1 MILSK
6 CLAGPPSRNRESAS
20 EVRYTEH
27 ADTAQNVGKHHL
39 LSAAVLAVTCVTC
52 ASGVPPKDEARAA
65 ELAKWRAMIPKIE
78 NLLTRQGELRQP
90 GSIRAG
96 QVDAADF
103 ARNSFALVDA
113 CPLGAYT
120 ELIVAMRLD
129 AGQPALAHFRKGTR
143 EIDMEFSRG
152 ASVMHGKNVKLVLEK
167 HAIYDISWDNDGMD
181 SAGTVRLEKCVVD
194 AYIWNTKAG
203 AFDYDQK
210 LTNQATQNYC
220 HALEHQAH

>member
-1 MILSK
+1 
-6 CLAGPPSRNRESAS
+6 
-20 EVRYTEH
+20 
-27 ADTAQNVGKHHL
+27 
-39 LSAAVLAVTCVTC
+39 
-52 ASGVPPKDEARAA
+52 
-65 ELAKWRAMIPKIE
+65 MIPKIE
-78 NLLTRQGELRQP
+78 NLLTRQGELCQP

-96 QVDAADF
+96 PVDAADF

-120 ELIVAMRLD
+120 ELIVAMGLD

-143 EIDMEFSRG
+143 EIDMGFSRG
-152 ASVMHGKNVKLVLEK
+152 ASVMHGKDVKLVLEK

-181 SAGTVRLEKCVVD
+181 STGTVRLEKCVVD